1 MASGY
6 DNAPMWNAEP
16 RNMPYRIDQ
25 AGPEA

>member
-1 MASGY
+1 LIASSY

-16 RNMPYRIDQ
+16 RNMYRIDQ